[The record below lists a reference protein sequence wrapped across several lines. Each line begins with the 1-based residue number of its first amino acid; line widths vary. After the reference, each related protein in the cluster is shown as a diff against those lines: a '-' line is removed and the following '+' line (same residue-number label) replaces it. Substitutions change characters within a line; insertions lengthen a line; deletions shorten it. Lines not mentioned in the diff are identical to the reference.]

1 MADGCSAADVVF
13 RSISLR
19 PFLNHP
25 GLDTEGVAFHK
36 PIPVHTSEA
45 TGLTAPFEELRFPS
59 ASPASPRG
67 PGAAAQRRR
76 ERGAGR
82 VHRGVPGLRP
92 TGLETETS
100 RATRER
106 AAPRQEESTS
116 VPICI
121 GQVDRRTWPKR
132 AKQGE
137 ELPRKIR
144 LTYPKR
150 RHGEP
155 DDPRVF
161 VPAHR
166 IGDAPKRSF
175 LPVSD
180 RKDDRPRRHSEKR
193 SFGHS
198 SLPCLSGKQMKLHS
212 SSQPV
217 LKAPVEKSSLANAG
231 LLQFMLPG
239 LGFPPLAEEVAFE
252 ELFQMSCMNDPE
264 VELDSQ
270 LPWGELRLPSAE
282 AQFAPVRAD
291 VLDVRALKPAITR
304 CPTSSAQSPNISI
317 PSTRQSRSPVRFRR
331 VLMQGRQ
338 RSDRRSPQQPSRA
351 PEAAEAAPHERAA
364 PVGAAPA
371 GATSA
376 QATPP
381 PYMPQTPSSSEL
393 LDVDVTVLA
402 FAQWV
407 MELKHKSSNSQ
418 RSLQTE
424 LNTIKTAING
434 NHTDLAEFKRQGAS
448 IQQRMQCEI
457 NEIRES
463 LSSVFMEI
471 TAADLKMKIQTL
483 NEQAVRNETAFAQLA
498 DAADQS
504 QSKLRA
510 AAQEMQHSSERMR
523 EDMAS
528 LNQQTDFLQTQVTDR
543 SDQLRMESE
552 QLAQDLHTQLE
563 KRKVQLQKMV
573 QDVVNIGESLQGL
586 VNDFGHLRKESGT
599 NQSKLQKDLF
609 SQSVTGKVTGLPGST
624 QDMRLYHT
632 SLASR
637 WNYTAPHTAKTTR
650 PKKKAQGSLG
660 AISEAAEWAEQSTL
674 DTSGEPST
682 LTAEVD
688 ALWAEAGLAPPEA
701 TSHSAREGRPACAA
715 RKGGLGVAASQ
726 KGSGT
731 SSGGLTS
738 SAEPPTRSAE
748 RSPERSAP
756 SAKKECLPAVESSE
770 GETSEE
776 EVEVQHFSIPPR
788 SPRTEVE
795 IEVELEVEGLVEV
808 SERKPSSEPRTGR
821 LTALK
826 GVAAPASP
834 TRAHRMVA
842 RDDLVEE
849 ALKARKPTSEERRSE
864 LKDMSCLFSS

>member
-1 MADGCSAADVVF
+1 
-13 RSISLR
+13 
-19 PFLNHP
+19 
-25 GLDTEGVAFHK
+25 
-36 PIPVHTSEA
+36 
-45 TGLTAPFEELRFPS
+45 
-59 ASPASPRG
+59 
-67 PGAAAQRRR
+67 
-76 ERGAGR
+76 
-82 VHRGVPGLRP
+82 
-92 TGLETETS
+92 
-100 RATRER
+100 
-106 AAPRQEESTS
+106 
-116 VPICI
+116 
-121 GQVDRRTWPKR
+121 
-132 AKQGE
+132 
-137 ELPRKIR
+137 
-144 LTYPKR
+144 
-150 RHGEP
+150 
-155 DDPRVF
+155 
-161 VPAHR
+161 
-166 IGDAPKRSF
+166 
-175 LPVSD
+175 
-180 RKDDRPRRHSEKR
+180 
-193 SFGHS
+193 
-198 SLPCLSGKQMKLHS
+198 
-212 SSQPV
+212 
-217 LKAPVEKSSLANAG
+217 
-231 LLQFMLPG
+231 
-239 LGFPPLAEEVAFE
+239 
-252 ELFQMSCMNDPE
+252 
-264 VELDSQ
+264 
-270 LPWGELRLPSAE
+270 
-282 AQFAPVRAD
+282 
-291 VLDVRALKPAITR
+291 
-304 CPTSSAQSPNISI
+304 
-317 PSTRQSRSPVRFRR
+317 
-331 VLMQGRQ
+331 MQGRQ

-471 TAADLKMKIQTL
+471 TAAVRNNAAADQDLKMKIQTL

-637 WNYTAPHTAKTTR
+637 WNYTAPHTVVG
-650 PKKKAQGSLG
+650 Q
-660 AISEAAEWAEQSTL
+660 
-674 DTSGEPST
+674 
-682 LTAEVD
+682 
-688 ALWAEAGLAPPEA
+688 
-701 TSHSAREGRPACAA
+701 
-715 RKGGLGVAASQ
+715 
-726 KGSGT
+726 
-731 SSGGLTS
+731 
-738 SAEPPTRSAE
+738 
-748 RSPERSAP
+748 
-756 SAKKECLPAVESSE
+756 
-770 GETSEE
+770 
-776 EVEVQHFSIPPR
+776 
-788 SPRTEVE
+788 
-795 IEVELEVEGLVEV
+795 
-808 SERKPSSEPRTGR
+808 
-821 LTALK
+821 
-826 GVAAPASP
+826 
-834 TRAHRMVA
+834 
-842 RDDLVEE
+842 
-849 ALKARKPTSEERRSE
+849 
-864 LKDMSCLFSS
+864 